1 MLFYFSRRE
10 GSEGKEKFM
19 TSEYLWLAAQNLLS
33 PGIGILMEGEGES
46 GAAAQTNSVGNFFTA
61 LGKIVTEF
69 RTGFGNIFL
78 PVAIVCVAIC
88 AFKILIASNQNEVG
102 SAKKWL
108 IGILV
113 AVVLFYFAPV
123 LINTI
128 AEAAK
133 TAAAGS

>member
-1 MLFYFSRRE
+1 MLFCFSRRE

-33 PGIGILMEGEGES
+33 PGIGILMEGESE
-46 GAAAQTNSVGNFFTA
+46 AAAQTNSVGDFFTA

-133 TAAAGS
+133 TAASGS

>member
-1 MLFYFSRRE
+1 MTNKFLKFLIGQPLLF
-10 GSEGKEKFM
+10 K
-19 TSEYLWLAAQNLLS
+19 A
-33 PGIGILMEGEGES
+33 GILMEGETEG
-46 GAAAQTNSVGNFFTA
+46 GAAVETGDVGSFFSA

-108 IGILV
+108 ISILV

-128 AEAAK
+128 ASAAQN
-133 TAAAGS
+133 AASGN

>member
-1 MLFYFSRRE
+1 
-10 GSEGKEKFM
+10 M

-33 PGIGILMEGEGES
+33 PGIGILMEGESE
-46 GAAAQTNSVGNFFTA
+46 AAAQTNSVGDFFTA

-69 RTGFGNIFL
+69 RTGFGIIFL

>member
-1 MLFYFSRRE
+1 
-10 GSEGKEKFM
+10 M

-46 GAAAQTNSVGNFFTA
+46 GAAAQTNS
-61 LGKIVTEF
+61 
-69 RTGFGNIFL
+69 
-78 PVAIVCVAIC
+78 VAIVCVAIC